1 MINKQ
6 RGTSEALL
14 IIALLAVIAVPLYF
28 YIHFYQSRPASR
40 QQITQIIR
48 FARQVPSKDI
58 LKDIGPSEQHDL
70 ARVFRHQSITL
81 KQASMVTADL
91 QTLIHR
97 RSDKR
102 VLAHF
107 YASHPARRS

>member
-14 IIALLAVIAVPLYF
+14 IITIFAGIIALFYLYL
-28 YIHFYQSRPASR
+28 YSYQSRPASR

-48 FARQVPSKDI
+48 FARQVPPKDI